1 MRICQLKKLEA
12 LCYKIP
18 AIAILNPARA
28 CAYDRL
34 LSWAEIYD
42 TGSFESKKMFVSQF
56 VKSVRVYRDYNL
68 EIEFNVSF
76 DEFKEFRRTGQSGD
90 RSA

>member
-1 MRICQLKKLEA
+1 MLTEA
-12 LCYKIP
+12 VSTAQEELD
-18 AIAILNPARA
+18 ILQTGMEREIEE
-28 CAYDRL
+28 YDRL

-42 TGSFESKKMFVSQF
+42 TCSFESKKMFVSQF